1 MQIEVLTFGCDKVV
15 DVYGDD
21 CTTEIEIIRLV
32 IKKDDNDKIISVK
45 EYVSVDGI
53 VFHLAGEPQQPTEEI
68 LNEYIMKLQSRCN
81 VYDEYC
87 CMMD

>member
-1 MQIEVLTFGCDKVV
+1 MQIEVLTFGCEKIT
-15 DVYGDD
+15 DVFGDD
-21 CTTEIEIIRLV
+21 CTTETEVIRLV

-45 EYVSVDGI
+45 EYTSVDGI
-53 VFHLAGEPQQPTEEI
+53 VFYLAGEPQKPTE
-68 LNEYIMKLQSRCN
+68 YVMQLQSRCN